1 MLKGAWMLPII
12 MLVALMLATLVP
24 VAASA
29 AEPTDFLRSSQ
40 TYFKDLPGV
49 VPEESRAKPG
59 AYTCTTEIAE
69 VYQHRGR
76 HDILYGDSTPVR
88 VYHCKTESG
97 LTYTGTQMP
106 NTEWVPGLNPH
117 HLPK

>member
-1 MLKGAWMLPII
+1 MLPVVTRI
-12 MLVALMLATLVP
+12 ALIVSTLLP

-29 AEPTDFLRSSQ
+29 AEGGKFLRSPQ
-40 TYFKDLPGV
+40 TFFKDLPGV
-49 VPEESRAKPG
+49 VPEESRVKPD
-59 AYTCTTEIAE
+59 AYRCTTEIAD

-76 HDILYGDSTPVR
+76 YDILYGDSMPVR
-88 VYHCKTESG
+88 VYHCTTESG